1 MQRGIQGVAGPTL
14 LGYIP
19 VDPGVLAPRYSRPK
33 LDICRCSQFYDRET
47 YMACLLRCP
56 KGRFGRGTAE
66 RRIGG
71 T

>member
-47 YMACLLRCP
+47 YMACLL
-56 KGRFGRGTAE
+56 
-66 RRIGG
+66 
-71 T
+71 